1 MAAYTVARIS
11 ETEGAYGGNVRR
23 LRAALGVTSFGLS
36 VQQFPPNSGDLYPV
50 HDESR
55 TGQEEVYL
63 PLAGS
68 GEIVVD
74 DETVAIDQDT
84 AVRVPP
90 GTPRQLRS
98 GPDGMVVLALGGPL
112 LKPYE
117 IQAWTELG
125 GPDRPDVL
133 P

>member
-11 ETEGAYGGNVRR
+11 ETEGAYRGHVRR

-36 VQQFPPNSGDLYPV
+36 VQELPPNSGDLAPL
-50 HDESR
+50 HDERDS
-55 TGQEEVYL
+55 GQEEVYL

-68 GEIVVD
+68 GEIIID
-74 DETVAIDQDT
+74 DESVAIDQDT

-98 GPDGMVVLALGGPL
+98 GPDGMVVLALGGAL
-112 LKPYE
+112 GKPFE

-125 GPDRPDVL
+125 GPDRPEHL
-133 P
+133 